1 MALGLRGLARKGW
14 RRGIVGRARPV
25 RCRVV
30 RLPQLESVVGTVGST
45 VGPYTYALVGV
56 MAFLET
62 AALAGLVVP
71 GETVVILGG
80 VIAGQGDVNVLALF
94 ALTWFCA
101 LSGDATG
108 YLLGRRLGRRFLLAH
123 GPRVHLTEARLIRVE
138 EFFARYG
145 LATILI
151 GRFVGLVRAARRSWL
166 GASRY
171 PPRRFIAIAVLG
183 TGLWSAAF
191 VLLGFIFWQ
200 SFDEA
205 IAIAKHCSVAVAI
218 IVVLIVSVVAM
229 YRYVRERRRAEAG
242 DGADRR
248 GESSARSHDESTQPG
263 ANAPVSKKS
272 SNTGAVKPSSST
284 AGRERAAGIFGRGKR
299 FGKLTL

>member
-1 MALGLRGLARKGW
+1 MKLVPMACAVAVGSLTIWRWTRVGW
-14 RRGIVGRARPV
+14 LVRVGGAASSVALVLYGAGI
-25 RCRVV
+25 V
-30 RLPQLESVVGTVGST
+30 RLPQLETMVGTIGST
-45 VGPYTYALVGV
+45 LGPYTYALVGV

-62 AALAGLVVP
+62 AAFAGLVVP

-80 VIAGQGDVNVLALF
+80 VIAGQGDVDVLALF

-151 GRFVGLVRAARRSWL
+151 GRFVGLVRAVAPFMA

-171 PPRRFIAIAVLG
+171 PPGRFIAIAVLG

-191 VLLGFIFWQ
+191 VFLGFIFWQ

-205 IAIAKHCSVAVAI
+205 IAIAKQGSLALAT
-218 IVVLIVSVVAM
+218 IVVLIVSAIVI
-229 YRYVRERRRAEAG
+229 YRYVRDRRRA
-242 DGADRR
+242 GADRPPQ
-248 GESSARSHDESTQPG
+248 SPARSYEPEG
-263 ANAPVSKKS
+263 ADR
-272 SNTGAVKPSSST
+272 SST
-284 AGRERAAGIFGRGKR
+284 PARAARRPDGGHV
-299 FGKLTL
+299 